1 MTKTKFYK
9 STCSMEY
16 NLEWDQSDGNR
27 LRANISMENNMT
39 PVLRIDEVI
48 NESST
53 MVEEIISIRW
63 KKISELASL
72 GMIRGVRSEEH
83 LERYLELRESNIS

>member
-1 MTKTKFYK
+1 
-9 STCSMEY
+9 MEY